1 MALQKS
7 GSATHSWKLTV
18 ISQYFFEE
26 GSLSHRC
33 NYSNMSFPPCPPPK
47 SLLGRHRLLAPT
59 ASVYVSPIC
68 LGGMNFG
75 EAWKD
80 RLGVCSKE
88 TAFEI
93 LDYFYEK
100 GGNFIDT

>member
-1 MALQKS
+1 MNTDHLPGRS
-7 GSATHSWKLTV
+7 STSTLSAQV
-18 ISQYFFEE
+18 CE
-26 GSLSHRC
+26 
-33 NYSNMSFPPCPPPK
+33 YSTMTAPPCPPLK

-80 RLGVCSKE
+80 RLGACNKE
-88 TAFEI
+88 TVFEI
-93 LDYFYEK
+93 LNYFYEQ